1 MSSIVV
7 SGDTSGS
14 ITLSAPAVAGSSV
27 LTLPAVTDTLAGI
40 AATQTLTNKTLTS
53 PVLTTPALGTPSA
66 LVLTNATGL
75 PRAALPT
82 GSVLQVVNTVTASI
96 VSGTNVNV
104 PAFFFQVAFTP
115 LFTSSRVLIMANMG
129 GIDTGGA
136 GRLAVTI
143 KQNTTSGGTTGSQA
157 FQMQCAQ
164 DSSGTSGISCLSGS
178 FIYPTTTF
186 TAGTTYYIKA
196 IVEKQDTST
205 SWAVSQYSNDS
216 SITVMEISA

>member
-1 MSSIVV
+1 MPTIVDGTTGV
-7 SGDTSGS
+7 TFPAGGVGNPA
-14 ITLSAPAVAGSSV
+14 SAVVG
-27 LTLPAVTDTLAGI
+27 TTD
-40 AATQTLTNKTLTS
+40 TQTLTNKTLTS
-53 PVLTTPALGTPSA
+53 PTLTTPALGTPSA

-75 PRAALPT
+75 PKAALPT
-82 GSVLQVVNTVTASI
+82 GSILQVVNTVTASI

-129 GIDTGGA
+129 GIDNGGA

-143 KQNTTSGGTTGSQA
+143 KQNTTSGGTSGSQA

-164 DSSGTSGISCLSGS
+164 DSSGTNGISCISGN
-178 FIYPTTTF
+178 FIYPTATF

>member
-1 MSSIVV
+1 MTTIVDGTTGV
-7 SGDTSGS
+7 TF
-14 ITLSAPAVAGSSV
+14 PAGGVGNPAG
-27 LTLPAVTDTLAGI
+27 AVVGTTD
-40 AATQTLTNKTLTS
+40 TQTLTNKTLTS
-53 PVLTTPALGTPSA
+53 PVLTTPNLGTPSA
-66 LVLTNATGL
+66 LVLTNATAL
-75 PRAALPT
+75 PKAALPT
-82 GSVLQVVNTVTASI
+82 GSILQVVNTVTASI

-129 GIDTGGA
+129 GIDNGGA

-143 KQNTTSGGTTGSQA
+143 KQNTTSGGTSGSQA

-164 DSSGTSGISCLSGS
+164 DSSGTNGISCISGN
-178 FIYPTTTF
+178 FIYPTATF